1 MFGTNGL
8 DHSSVEGEVEG
19 KEGTWLDSQ
28 VYSSGIGR
36 VLLPRL
42 CASAPQAGI
51 TENTRGLACYPWLE
65 ENTAHESYW
74 ATLPVLVLP

>member
-8 DHSSVEGEVEG
+8 DHSSVEGGAEG

-42 CASAPQAGI
+42 RASAPQADRI
-51 TENTRGLACYPWLE
+51 TENT
-65 ENTAHESYW
+65 
-74 ATLPVLVLP
+74 